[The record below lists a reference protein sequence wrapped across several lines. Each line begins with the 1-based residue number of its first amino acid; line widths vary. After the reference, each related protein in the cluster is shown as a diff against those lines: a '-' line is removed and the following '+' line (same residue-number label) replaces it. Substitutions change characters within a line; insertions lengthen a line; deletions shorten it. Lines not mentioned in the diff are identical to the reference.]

1 MRDRTMTVLD
11 IHIQREIGGRLR
23 QRLTADDAQ
32 AELPS
37 ALDRLLDDLRQAEDA
52 EKRRGRDLRN

>member
-1 MRDRTMTVLD
+1 MTVLD

-23 QRLTADDAQ
+23 QRLTSDGAQ

-37 ALDRLLDDLRQAEDA
+37 ALDQLLNDLRQAEDA
-52 EKRRGRDLRN
+52 ETRLGRDLRN